1 MRGVGAWLWHGYLGA
16 GRMTLLTS
24 QWKAGKT
31 TLLANL
37 VARMARGGTLAG
49 LPVAA
54 AKVAILSEEGP
65 SNWEARC
72 RKLSIGNHVSF
83 FCRPFRGRP
92 SPADWRGLLDSLLV
106 LRREEGLDLVAIDP
120 LAVFLPTGNE
130 NSATAMMDCLLPLQ
144 DLTAAGLCL
153 LICHHPRKGTVQYG
167 QAARGSGALPSLVDV
182 LIEMKWH
189 SSDGDDRR
197 RWLRTF
203 SRHEETP
210 RTLLVELTAEG
221 NDYLTHDIH
230 HDEVSVQAGDV
241 LFLVLEDAT
250 DRLTQRQILEQ
261 WPEDFPRPD
270 QSTIA
275 RALKQ
280 GMAAGRILQKGTGRK
295 NDPFLYWL
303 AGKEE
308 GFHPGPGASIE
319 AVASW
324 NDRLVTK
331 WLATLGVPHHHVP
344 QPRRTRPQRQL
355 IPPQALVCN
364 RQFLTKTPQRPAFHH
379 GLKAPPQRQLPLTFR
394 PRRFRSRTPRLP
406 RPAQSPAS
414 LPCQPPTRN
423 RGFCNC
429 SRNRMR
435 TKLIGKNGGAC
446 RHNQQFDR
454 GEERLS
460 SHTGTLLTAR

>member
-1 MRGVGAWLWHGYLGA
+1 
-16 GRMTLLTS
+16 
-24 QWKAGKT
+24 
-31 TLLANL
+31 
-37 VARMARGGTLAG
+37 
-49 LPVAA
+49 
-54 AKVAILSEEGP
+54 
-65 SNWEARC
+65 
-72 RKLSIGNHVSF
+72 
-83 FCRPFRGRP
+83 
-92 SPADWRGLLDSLLV
+92 
-106 LRREEGLDLVAIDP
+106 
-120 LAVFLPTGNE
+120 
-130 NSATAMMDCLLPLQ
+130 MMDCLLPLQ

-153 LICHHPRKGTVQYG
+153 LICHHPRKGRVQYG

-230 HDEVSVQAGDV
+230 HDEVAVQAGDV

-331 WLATLGVPHHHVP
+331 WLATLGVHYPAP
-344 QPRRTRPQRQL
+344 CAATAQDAAPAAADPAPSICLQPA
-355 IPPQALVCN
+355 IPDENA
-364 RQFLTKTPQRPAFHH
+364 PA
-379 GLKAPPQRQLPLTFR
+379 
-394 PRRFRSRTPRLP
+394 
-406 RPAQSPAS
+406 AS
-414 LPCQPPTRN
+414 LPSRPEGPSAAPAAVDIPPATVSIQDATPAKASAEPGKPALSAADPQP
-423 RGFCNC
+423 GI
-429 SRNRMR
+429 
-435 TKLIGKNGGAC
+435 LQLLA
-446 RHNQQFDR
+446 QQNANKTDWKKWR
-454 GEERLS
+454 RLPS
-460 SHTGTLLTAR
+460 